1 MTVKE
6 VQNLKVGDKIRP
18 RNSKIDWTVVET
30 LYNDRIQY
38 KGYYVVAIC
47 YNLDEFNRYEDNPI
61 GKSIYGRT
69 YGSLPEYNKIFYYKY
84 VRKAPKRVKV
94 KKVQ

>member
-6 VQNLKVGDKIRP
+6 VQNLKPGDKIRP
-18 RNSKIDWTVVET
+18 RNSKIDWTVVRT
-30 LYNDRIQY
+30 FFSDRIQY

-47 YNLDEFNRYEDNPI
+47 YDYEEFNRYKNNTI
-61 GKSIYGRT
+61 GETIYGRE

-84 VRKAPKRVKV
+84 VRKAPKKVKV
-94 KKVQ
+94 RRAP